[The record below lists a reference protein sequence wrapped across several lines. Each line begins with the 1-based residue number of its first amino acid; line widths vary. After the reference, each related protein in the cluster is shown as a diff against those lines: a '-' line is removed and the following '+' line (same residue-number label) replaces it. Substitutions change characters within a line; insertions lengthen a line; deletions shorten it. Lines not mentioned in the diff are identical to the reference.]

1 MYFFAVILC
10 LLLKMTGNKMD
21 EKLELYFEVFD
32 SISKGKKAF
41 GTKELGV
48 VMQSYG
54 MKPSELELQDMICEL
69 DSNGTGEVEF
79 EEFVDV
85 MMRKVKT
92 HEAEEELR
100 EAFKIFDVDGN
111 GFISARDLRQAMT
124 KLGERLSNEEV
135 DEMIREANFDHEGE
149 INIEEF
155 IMMLTSNNKW
165 KLLFTN

>member
-1 MYFFAVILC
+1 
-10 LLLKMTGNKMD
+10 
-21 EKLELYFEVFD
+21 
-32 SISKGKKAF
+32 
-41 GTKELGV
+41 
-48 VMQSYG
+48 
-54 MKPSELELQDMICEL
+54 MICEL

-85 MMRKVKT
+85 MLRKVKT

-111 GFISARDLRQAMT
+111 GFISARDLRQSMT

-135 DEMIREANFDHEGE
+135 DEMIREANFDNEGE

-155 IMMLTSNNKW
+155 IMMLTSNAKW
-165 KLLFTN
+165 FLFIYNSLLTVTKTLL